1 MFEAKLENG
10 SMWRKIV
17 EAVNKDIIENAIFD
31 CSGEGIKLQ
40 GMDSS
45 HICLVHLEL
54 HKDGFGEKCYRC
66 DRNIAL
72 GVKVENLLKLLRC
85 AGPNDAITFRADENG
100 GDTLVLIF
108 ESPSPNDDDK
118 SVITKISKYEMKLID
133 LDQEHLGIPDQ
144 DFSCSVKMPSGEF
157 SRICRDLSQIGDTVI
172 VTCAKDGITFSC
184 SGDVG
189 MGQVTLQ
196 QTANMDMKEK
206 DQVEIEMK
214 EAVNLNFS
222 LRFLTMFSK
231 AAPLASRVKL
241 NLAPAIPLVAEY
253 EIEDVEGLGKIRYY
267 LAPKLDEEDS

>member
-31 CSGEGIKLQ
+31 CSSNGIKLQ

-54 HKDGFGEKCYRC
+54 HKEGFADNSYRC

-72 GVKVENLLKLLRC
+72 GVKVENLLKLLKC
-85 AGPNDAITFRADENG
+85 AGANDSITFRADENG
-100 GDTLVLIF
+100 GDTLMLIF
-108 ESPSPNDDDK
+108 ESPAPNDDDK

-144 DFSCSVKMPSGEF
+144 DYSCTVKMPSGEF
-157 SRICRDLSQIGDTVI
+157 GRICRDLSQIGDTVI

-184 SGDVG
+184 SGDLG
-189 MGQVTLQ
+189 TGQVTLQ
-196 QTANMDMKEK
+196 QTANMDVKEK
-206 DQVEIEMK
+206 DQVEIDMK

-231 AAPLASRVKL
+231 AAPLSTRVKL

-253 EIEDVEGLGKIRYY
+253 EIEEIENLGKIRYY
-267 LAPKLDEEDS
+267 LAPKLDDEES